1 MLEIFKQIEITKNYG
16 PSQFRDFIKEMM
28 FIAGIDGKQIS
39 FVLTDTQIIAESFLE
54 DVNNL
59 LNTGEVPNL
68 MEPED
73 KDKIINN
80 VRPIV
85 V

>member
-1 MLEIFKQIEITKNYG
+1 
-16 PSQFRDFIKEMM
+16 M
-28 FIAGIDGKQIS
+28 FACGIDGQQIT
-39 FVLTDTQIIAESFLE
+39 FAMTDTQIIDESFLE

-68 MEPED
+68 MEMED
-73 KDKIINN
+73 KDKIVNM

-85 V
+85 IQMKRVDTIENINATFIE

>member
-1 MLEIFKQIEITKNYG
+1 M
-16 PSQFRDFIKEMM
+16 
-28 FIAGIDGKQIS
+28 
-39 FVLTDTQIIAESFLE
+39 TDTQIINESFLE

-68 MEPED
+68 MEMED
-73 KDKIINN
+73 KDKIVNM

-85 V
+85 IQMKRVDTIENINATFIE